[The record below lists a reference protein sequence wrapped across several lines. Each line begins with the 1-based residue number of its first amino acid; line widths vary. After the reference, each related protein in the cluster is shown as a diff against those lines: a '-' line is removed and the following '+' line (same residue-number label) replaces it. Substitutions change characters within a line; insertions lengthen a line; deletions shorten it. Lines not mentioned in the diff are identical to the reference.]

1 MAGIFVGVDGSDGA
15 RRALRWAREEGVIRG
30 TRVHAVF
37 VLDRR
42 YLEPEWAS
50 LMAPP
55 VEQLREEARRLLQQA
70 VEQAGGAAAE
80 LSENVLVGEGHGIA
94 KALLD
99 AASDAD
105 LLVVGSRGRGGFH
118 GLRLGSVSQQI
129 LHHARCPVVVVPA
142 G

>member
-1 MAGIFVGVDGSDGA
+1 MAGIVVGVDGSDGA
-15 RRALRWAREEGVIRG
+15 RRALRWAREEGVLRG
-30 TRVHAVF
+30 TEVRAVF

-42 YLEPEWAS
+42 YVEPEWAS

-55 VEQLREEARRLLQQA
+55 VEQLHEEAGRLLQET
-70 VEQAGGAAAE
+70 VEQAGGPE
-80 LSENVLVGEGHGIA
+80 VDLSQEVLVGEGHGAA

-105 LLVVGSRGRGGFH
+105 LLVVGSRGRGGFQ
-118 GLRLGSVSQQI
+118 GLLLGSVSQQI
-129 LHHARCPVVVVPA
+129 LHHARCPIVVVPA